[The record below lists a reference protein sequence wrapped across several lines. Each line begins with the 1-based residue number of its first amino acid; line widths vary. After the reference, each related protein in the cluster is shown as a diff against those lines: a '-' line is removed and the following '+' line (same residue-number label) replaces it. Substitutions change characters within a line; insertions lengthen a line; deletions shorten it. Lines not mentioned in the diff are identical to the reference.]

1 MLHRWES
8 ASSMFCD
15 LFLQLQQM
23 KGGSYDDV
31 PNPKNTVV
39 TVPGEGTMTEEEWHK
54 SVDDALV
61 RNGYAGV
68 GGKRSTKKRST
79 KKRSAK
85 RRGSL
90 KKRHPTRRRRS

>member
-1 MLHRWES
+1 
-8 ASSMFCD
+8 
-15 LFLQLQQM
+15 M
-23 KGGSYDDV
+23 KGGSYEDI

-68 GGKRSTKKRST
+68 GGSKHSSKRGKHSTKKHRS
-79 KKRSAK
+79 KKHRTK
-85 RRGSL
+85 RRRSI

>member
-1 MLHRWES
+1 
-8 ASSMFCD
+8 
-15 LFLQLQQM
+15 M
-23 KGGSYDDV
+23 KGGSYEDI

-39 TVPGEGTMTEEEWHK
+39 TVPGEGTMTEEEWQK

-68 GGKRSTKKRST
+68 GGKRGKRSSKRGGKRGKKQHRT
-79 KKRSAK
+79 KK

-90 KKRHPTRRRRS
+90 KKHHQKRHPTHRRRS